1 LASADLL
8 IGRLDRGS
16 DIPLHTQ
23 VYAGLRDSILDGR
36 LRPGASIPSTR
47 ALASLLGVSRN
58 TVLEAH
64 NQLLAEGFIEPRV
77 GSGTYVA
84 HSIPDHHL
92 YWSQKSEGKQAV
104 PAEAPAAK
112 RPRLSSRGRRMA
124 ESPAFAKAFW
134 RHPEAFYPGLPAF
147 ELLPL
152 ETWRKLT
159 DKRLSQPCQAFLEY
173 GNPGGLGPLRM
184 VIAEYVAASR
194 GVICQP
200 HQVIVVSGSQHGIDL
215 ATRVLLDEGEEVWI
229 EDPGYGGARCVFRAA
244 GATVVPIPVDQDGM
258 VVSEGVA
265 RAPQARLAYVTPS
278 HQYPLGHPMAPSR
291 RRELLEWATKNES
304 WIIEDDYDSEFR
316 YSGHPQPAMQGMQDG
331 SNNRVVYVGTFSKV
345 LFPSLRLGYMV
356 VPEDLVDVF
365 LTARSLTDRHQSTL
379 DQAVLTDFI
388 VDGHF
393 TRHIRRSRVAYAERQ
408 ECMLDRLSH
417 EVPGLIQAAADPAG
431 MSLVG
436 WLPPGVSD
444 RRVAACLADA
454 GIYAPPL
461 SYFSMTPQ
469 PVGALL
475 LGYTGFAPP
484 VIRSSARKLGATV
497 REILASSRP

>member
-1 LASADLL
+1 
-8 IGRLDRGS
+8 
-16 DIPLHTQ
+16 
-23 VYAGLRDSILDGR
+23 
-36 LRPGASIPSTR
+36 
-47 ALASLLGVSRN
+47 
-58 TVLEAH
+58 
-64 NQLLAEGFIEPRV
+64 
-77 GSGTYVA
+77 
-84 HSIPDHHL
+84 
-92 YWSQKSEGKQAV
+92 
-104 PAEAPAAK
+104 
-112 RPRLSSRGRRMA
+112 
-124 ESPAFAKAFW
+124 
-134 RHPEAFYPGLPAF
+134 
-147 ELLPL
+147 
-152 ETWRKLT
+152 
-159 DKRLSQPCQAFLEY
+159 
-173 GNPGGLGPLRM
+173 
-184 VIAEYVAASR
+184 
-194 GVICQP
+194 
-200 HQVIVVSGSQHGIDL
+200 
-215 ATRVLLDEGEEVWI
+215 
-229 EDPGYGGARCVFRAA
+229 
-244 GATVVPIPVDQDGM
+244 
-258 VVSEGVA
+258 
-265 RAPQARLAYVTPS
+265 
-278 HQYPLGHPMAPSR
+278 MAPSR

-316 YSGHPQPAMQGMQDG
+316 YSGHPQPSLQGMQDG

-356 VPEDLVDVF
+356 VPEELVDVF

-444 RRVAACLADA
+444 RRVAACLAEA

-469 PVGALL
+469 PAGALL

-484 VIRSSARKLGATV
+484 IIRSSARKLGATV
-497 REILASSRP
+497 REILASSRPQVRKQA